1 MNINYNPSRHV
12 AGAVVAVAAAGLL
25 DGVAS
30 EEAHSDDVMKVEV
43 LPANTMVA
51 VGMGAVVVVVVPL
64 DEDDMKDS
72 AAGPRLGLVV
82 DLHAGI
88 HGWTPLVAEEE
99 RLRGNTRD
107 DNNSARH
114 TISWTPGTT
123 TLGS

>member
-30 EEAHSDDVMKVEV
+30 EEAHSDGVMVVEV
-43 LPANTMVA
+43 LPANRTVA
-51 VGMGAVVVVVVPL
+51 GMGAVVVVPL

-72 AAGPRLGLVV
+72 AAGPRLGLSA

-88 HGWTPLVAEEE
+88 HSRTPLGRR
-99 RLRGNTRD
+99 RLRKHTR
-107 DNNSARH
+107 R
-114 TISWTPGTT
+114 
-123 TLGS
+123 